1 MPILKQDDSIFYI
14 FAVMSLSSFEVY
26 VREPSHV
33 SCFFSFRRFDFAAK
47 MLGLLRVRSPIFKSF
62 HSLSFRHP
70 ALLQQ
75 RSLSLLIIQQR
86 PTLFHQQSTRFLSL
100 ASILSRPKPTAAPTP
115 LVVAHITRLEA
126 EANVHPHDV
135 SKQLIL
141 FEALSNTKLK
151 SSYDLI
157 ITRWERMCEFVRFI
171 SFLHSGPY
179 SCYPG
184 SLIPSAS
191 FSSRFQVLYNM
202 SVDDQPTI
210 FH

>member
-1 MPILKQDDSIFYI
+1 
-14 FAVMSLSSFEVY
+14 
-26 VREPSHV
+26 
-33 SCFFSFRRFDFAAK
+33 

-70 ALLQQ
+70 ASLQQ

-86 PTLFHQQSTRFLSL
+86 PTLFHQQCSSTTRFLSL
-100 ASILSRPKPTAAPTP
+100 GSIFSRPKPTAAPTP

-135 SKQLIL
+135 SKQLSL

-157 ITRWERMCEFVRFI
+157 ITRWERMCEFVRCT
-171 SFLHSGPY
+171 SFSYSAPY
-179 SCYPG
+179 SCHPG

-191 FSSRFQVLYNM
+191 FSSRFQVLHNM
-202 SVDDQPTI
+202 SVNDRSTI